1 MAIPGRPDAA
11 PSHRRLIELD
21 VLRGLAALCVVLFH
35 YSVRYPE
42 LYGDTTAP
50 ALVMTRGYLGVEFFF
65 CISGFV
71 IFMTL
76 ERTRRPM
83 DFVVSRF
90 SRLWP
95 AYIAAILIT
104 FSLVT
109 MFGLPGRQTTPAE
122 ALVNLTMIQELFHV
136 PHVDA
141 AYWSLQVELIFY
153 AWMLLAFVTG
163 QLKRIRTF
171 LWAALVPPIGFYIA
185 HRYFSA
191 DPSYLAGA
199 FLLITYIPY
208 FTIGIAAYNMY
219 ARRDSGYQD
228 LLLMLAAVLVAW
240 ICLSATDGWLALSA
254 ALILWAVARGY
265 LVYVARGPFLFLG
278 TISYTLYLVHQNFG
292 YIVIRSA
299 TQHGI
304 STNIAILI
312 AIALSI
318 CLAATL
324 TWLIEKPAQAWL
336 RGLYK
341 RLSGSVIPAHSLPA
355 ANQHKV

>member
-1 MAIPGRPDAA
+1 
-11 PSHRRLIELD
+11 
-21 VLRGLAALCVVLFH
+21 
-35 YSVRYPE
+35 
-42 LYGDTTAP
+42 
-50 ALVMTRGYLGVEFFF
+50 
-65 CISGFV
+65 
-71 IFMTL
+71 
-76 ERTRRPM
+76 
-83 DFVVSRF
+83 
-90 SRLWP
+90 
-95 AYIAAILIT
+95 
-104 FSLVT
+104 
-109 MFGLPGRQTTPAE
+109 
-122 ALVNLTMIQELFHV
+122 
-136 PHVDA
+136 
-141 AYWSLQVELIFY
+141 
-153 AWMLLAFVTG
+153 
-163 QLKRIRTF
+163 
-171 LWAALVPPIGFYIA
+171 
-185 HRYFSA
+185 
-191 DPSYLAGA
+191 
-199 FLLITYIPY
+199 
-208 FTIGIAAYNMY
+208 
-219 ARRDSGYQD
+219 
-228 LLLMLAAVLVAW
+228 MLAAVLVAW

-254 ALILWAVARGY
+254 AIILWAVARGY